1 MSQSWVK
8 STVKHIQTLVAAG
21 FNQWDQLGEVGVKEH
36 NGMLIFNYTHRAQ
49 KKGEWND
56 FERVCRGLILNA
68 KTGQLIAMGF
78 PKFFNWMEG
87 GRNTKSHVL
96 EVTEKM
102 DGSLGLMYWDGKV
115 TRIATRGSFTGD
127 HALMATDILFHK
139 HPHLCNAFS
148 ATDVTLLFEI
158 VYPDNRIVVD
168 YGDTEDIVL
177 IGAMSIPGLED
188 KLWFPYLTEIA
199 SQYSLMTPKH
209 YAFNSWHAIMDA
221 KDKLDGS
228 QEGFVARFADGSRY
242 KFKGDIYTQ
251 LHRTISYLTP
261 KHILEHHI
269 AGTIGTIIGILD
281 ESQSDDVLEIVRD
294 IEDFADVLEDRVN
307 QYYDAAPK
315 SSRKEFAIWVMENCK
330 KDSAYMFRLLDGQ
343 SIREMCYARYLD

>member
-8 STVKHIQTLVAAG
+8 STVKHIQTLVAAN

-102 DGSLGLMYWDGKV
+102 DGSLGLMYWDGNESK
-115 TRIATRGSFTGD
+115 IATRGSFTGE
-127 HALMATDILFHK
+127 HAIMATQILERK
-139 HPHLCNAFS
+139 HSDLYYGFPS
-148 ATDVTLLFEI
+148 ASTTLLFEI

-168 YGDTEDIVL
+168 YGDMEDIVL
-177 IGAMSIPGLED
+177 IGAINLLSMDD
-188 KLWFPYLTEIA
+188 KVWFPYLTKLA
-199 SQYSLMTPKH
+199 AWYNLMTPKH
-209 YAFNSWHAIMDA
+209 YGFNSWRAIMDA

-261 KHILEHHI
+261 KHILENYM
-269 AGTIGTIIGILD
+269 ANTLDTVMAILD
-281 ESQSDDVLEIVRD
+281 ESQQDDVMAIVND
-294 IEDFADVLEDRVN
+294 IEASASLIENRVS
-307 QYYDAAPK
+307 QYFQAAPK
-315 SSRKEFAIWVMENCK
+315 GSRKEFAIWVMENCK